1 LGEIPFNLKIATEAR
16 AMGTDRHSVRLL
28 PRGPKADGYSH
39 QFRVPRH
46 PPLPNAA
53 RGVPS
58 SAALPAPKYTASYHA
73 HRDAIARIPRP
84 VSASVKPSLERPRTA
99 PLLPTASEQPAA
111 WMRADILRTEHE
123 LAAKAVHVALGE
135 QPASG
140 KAVHVSLNEP
150 PRPADAAAKVLAA
163 ARQRQKEQAGAAPP
177 HHRDALAPLGWAE
190 AQHLRNPPR
199 PLSAAGPGGP
209 LANGRSPASMY
220 QHVRTL
226 GKGAFGLVTLV
237 RSQLTGELA
246 AMKTID
252 RSKLYTENLKKTVEH
267 EIKILKRLKH
277 ERIIRLY
284 EVGERHGTGAR
295 RTPPATRHR
304 PTTHTPRTPPR
315 LR

>member
-1 LGEIPFNLKIATEAR
+1 
-16 AMGTDRHSVRLL
+16 MGTDRHSVRLL

-140 KAVHVSLNEP
+140 KAVHVSLDEP

-163 ARQRQKEQAGAAPP
+163 AR
-177 HHRDALAPLGWAE
+177 
-190 AQHLRNPPR
+190 HLF
-199 PLSAAGPGGP
+199 
-209 LANGRSPASMY
+209 
-220 QHVRTL
+220 Q
-226 GKGAFGLVTLV
+226 
-237 RSQLTGELA
+237 
-246 AMKTID
+246 
-252 RSKLYTENLKKTVEH
+252 
-267 EIKILKRLKH
+267 
-277 ERIIRLY
+277 
-284 EVGERHGTGAR
+284 
-295 RTPPATRHR
+295 
-304 PTTHTPRTPPR
+304 
-315 LR
+315 